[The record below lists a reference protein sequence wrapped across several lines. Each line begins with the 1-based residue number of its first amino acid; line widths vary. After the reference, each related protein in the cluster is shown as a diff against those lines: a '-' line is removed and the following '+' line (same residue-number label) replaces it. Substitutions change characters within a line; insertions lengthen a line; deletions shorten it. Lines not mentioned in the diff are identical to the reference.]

1 MYRKTQIVI
10 LGGGGF
16 GREVLW
22 LLRSLDKESLEVL
35 GFIDEDSKLHGK
47 TLSDLPV
54 LGGFEYLLEM
64 QKAKNN
70 LRVVCAVGEPARKK
84 DLVSKARAVGIRNF
98 LVAIHPSCQLS
109 GFVEVGEGAVIAANS
124 IITTQVTIN
133 TFVTINL
140 GCTVGHDV
148 VIGDY
153 VTLAPGVHVS
163 GHVIL
168 GEGVKLG
175 TGAVILPGVRVGAWT
190 IIGAGAVVT
199 RDIPDN
205 VTAVGVPAKVLKQ
218 HGEGT

>member
-1 MYRKTQIVI
+1 MHRKTQIVI
-10 LGGGGF
+10 LGAGGF

-35 GFIDEDSKLHGK
+35 GFIDEDSELHGK

-64 QKAKNN
+64 QKTKNN
-70 LRVVCAVGEPARKK
+70 VGAVCAVGNPALKK
-84 DLVSKARAVGIRNF
+84 HLVSKARAVGVTNF
-98 LVAIHPSCQLS
+98 LSVIHPSCQLS
-109 GFVEVGEGAVIAANS
+109 EFVEVGEGTVIAGNS

-133 TFVTINL
+133 AFVTINL

-148 VIGDY
+148 IIGDY

-168 GEGVKLG
+168 GEGVKIG
-175 TGAVILPGVRVGAWT
+175 TGAVILPGVRVGAWS
-190 IIGAGAVVT
+190 IIGAGGVVT
-199 RDIPDN
+199 RDLPDN
-205 VTAVGVPAKVLKQ
+205 VTAVGVPATVIK
-218 HGEGT
+218 HHEGV

>member
-1 MYRKTQIVI
+1 MYRKTQVVI
-10 LGGGGF
+10 LGAGGF

-22 LLRSLDKESLEVL
+22 LLRSLDKESLEIL
-35 GFIDEDSKLHGK
+35 GFIDEDTKLHGK

-70 LRVVCAVGEPARKK
+70 LSAVCAVGEPALKRG
-84 DLVSKARAVGIRNF
+84 LVSKARAVEISNF
-98 LVAIHPSCQLS
+98 LVAIHPTCQLS
-109 GFVEVGEGAVIAANS
+109 RFVEVGEGAVLAANS
-124 IITTQVTIN
+124 IITTQVTLN

-140 GCTVGHDV
+140 GCTIGHDV

-168 GEGVKLG
+168 GEGVKIG
-175 TGAVILPGVRVGAWT
+175 TGAVILPGVTVGAWS

-199 RDIPDN
+199 RDIPAN
-205 VTAVGVPAKVLKQ
+205 VTAVGVPARVIK
-218 HGEGT
+218 HHESA